1 MKHAAPNVCRQC
13 RTPVETKYK
22 PVPITRRDRAARIMV
37 SIFIGYA
44 FQTVP
49 DKRADP
55 EGTKMGRRSN
65 KAFPEPRLHPV
76 KGLLRLRV
84 NGREFWLGKPGT
96 RQADER
102 LASILAGPN
111 VLLEIALFKIKAVI
125 DDFV

>member
-1 MKHAAPNVCRQC
+1 MPLGSWFPFLSGTHF
-13 RTPVETKYK
+13 K
-22 PVPITRRDRAARIMV
+22 PYPIKEPIRRVRRWVDDLTRHFL
-37 SIFIGYA
+37 SHG
-44 FQTVP
+44 
-49 DKRADP
+49 
-55 EGTKMGRRSN
+55 
-65 KAFPEPRLHPV
+65 HPV

-102 LASILAGPN
+102 RAAILAGPN